1 MKSSLITNHKDFGGD
16 FGKQFFKDLS
26 LSNGF
31 QVATGYFGH
40 DLITNS
46 EEVLVSLGKNGSCK
60 LLLGMAFQKSPAEKQ
75 LDAIKSLD
83 TKLREN
89 NPDNGV
95 YIRTKNY
102 HGKIYRFSYEDNYKI
117 FIGSSNFSSTGL
129 SKNTE
134 CNIEVDNE
142 ATKNDV
148 NSFMDF
154 LFHDKNTYTFSEV
167 ELYLRQR
174 KKNKPPNSNIIEG
187 LESCLIDSN
196 EYPHNKKHIGISKI
210 KIRADEQSSSSF
222 NLCKSIGRKNKMGVY
237 KPRPWNEVE
246 IASNEDDRKNEFYP
260 KSVLKHPGGIT
271 PEGKPQLAKEGHFTA
286 FAKDNGKY
294 YRIKMRVHSDN
305 GKNIS
310 STDDRE
316 ILGELI
322 KGKLERA
329 NVLTVPEVITS
340 ETLYQ
345 YGRDTIE
352 LIKISDN
359 EYIIDF

>member
-16 FGKQFFKDLS
+16 FDEQFSKNLS

-31 QVATGYFGH
+31 QVATGYFSH
-40 DLITNS
+40 DVITNS
-46 EEVLVSLGKNGSCK
+46 EEMLVRLGKNGSCK
-60 LLLGMAFQKSPAEKQ
+60 LLLGMAFQKSPAERQ

-83 TKLREN
+83 SKLREN

-95 YIRTKNY
+95 YITRGKY
-102 HGKIYRFSYEDNYKI
+102 HGKIYKFSYGDEYKI
-117 FIGSSNFSSTGL
+117 YIGSSNFSNTGL
-129 SKNTE
+129 RNYTE
-134 CNIEVDNE
+134 CNIEVDNA

-154 LFHDKNTYTFSEV
+154 LFHDKDTFTFSEV
-167 ELYLRQR
+167 ELYLRN
-174 KKNKPPNSNIIEG
+174 KKRVKPPNSNVVKG
-187 LESCLIDSN
+187 LESCLIDFN
-196 EYPHNKKHIGISKI
+196 QYPHNKKHIGMVKI
-210 KIRADEQSSSSF
+210 QIRADEQSISSF
-222 NLCKSIGRKNKMGVY
+222 NLCYSIGRKNQAGVY

-260 KSVLKHPGGIT
+260 KSVLKYPGGIT
-271 PEGKPQLAKEGHFTA
+271 SKGKPKLAREGLFTA
-286 FAKDNGKY
+286 YAQDNGKY
-294 YRIKMRVHSDN
+294 YQIKMKVHSDN

-310 STDDRE
+310 SSDDYQ

-329 NVLTVPEVITS
+329 NVLSVPEVITS

-345 YGRDTIE
+345 YGRDTID
-352 LIKISDN
+352 LIKISDS
-359 EYIIDF
+359 EYIIHF

>member
-16 FGKQFFKDLS
+16 FGEQFSKDLS

-31 QVATGYFGH
+31 QVATGYFSH
-40 DLITNS
+40 DVITGS
-46 EEVLVSLGKNGSCK
+46 EEMLVRLGKNGSCK
-60 LLLGMAFQKSPAEKQ
+60 LLLGMAFQKSPAERQ

-95 YIRTKNY
+95 YITRERY
-102 HGKIYRFSYEDNYKI
+102 HGKIYKFSYEDDYKI
-117 FIGSSNFSSTGL
+117 YLGSSNFSNSGFDT
-129 SKNTE
+129 NTE
-134 CNIEVDNE
+134 CNIEVDNV

-154 LFHDKNTYTFSEV
+154 LFHDKDTYTFSEV

-174 KKNKPPNSNIIEG
+174 KKTKPPKSNIIEG
-187 LESCLIDSN
+187 LESCLIESN
-196 EYPHNKKHIGISKI
+196 EYPHNKKHIGIAKI
-210 KIRADEQSSSSF
+210 KVRADEQSSSSF

-237 KPRPWNEVE
+237 KPRPWYEVE
-246 IASNEDDRKNEFYP
+246 IASIEDDLKNEFYP

-271 PEGKPQLAKEGHFTA
+271 SQGKPQLAREGHFTA
-286 FAKDNGKY
+286 YAQDNGKY
-294 YRIKMRVHSDN
+294 YRIKMRVHSDK

-310 STDDRE
+310 SSDDRE

-329 NVLTVPEVITS
+329 NVLSVPEVITS
-340 ETLYQ
+340 DTLHE
-345 YGRDTIE
+345 YGRDTID
-352 LIKISDN
+352 LIKISDD

>member
-1 MKSSLITNHKDFGGD
+1 MNSSLVTNEKNFGGK
-16 FGKQFFKDLS
+16 FSKQFSKDLS
-26 LSNGF
+26 LSNGL

-40 DLITNS
+40 DLITS
-46 EEVLVSLGKNGSCK
+46 LEKKLVKLGKNGSCK
-60 LLLGMAFQKSPAEKQ
+60 LLLGMAFQKSPAPKQ
-75 LDAIKSLD
+75 LDILKLID

-95 YIRTKNY
+95 YIRRKKY
-102 HGKIYRFSYEDNYKI
+102 HGKIYKFSYEDDYKI
-117 FIGSSNFSSTGL
+117 YLGSSNFSNSGFDT
-129 SKNTE
+129 NTE
-134 CNIEVDNE
+134 CNIEVDNV

-154 LFHDKNTYTFSEV
+154 LFHDKDTFKFSEV
-167 ELYLRQR
+167 ELYLRN
-174 KKNKPPNSNIIEG
+174 KKRVKPPNSNVVKG

-196 EYPHNKKHIGISKI
+196 QYPHNKKYIGMVKI
-210 KIRADEQSSSSF
+210 QIRADEQSSSSF
-222 NLCKSIGRKNKMGVY
+222 NLCYSMGRKNQAGVY

-246 IASNEDDRKNEFYP
+246 IASNDEDRKSEFYP
-260 KSVLKHPGGIT
+260 KSELKYPSGIT
-271 PEGKPQLAKEGHFTA
+271 SKGKPRLAREGHFIA
-286 FAKDNGKY
+286 YAEDNGKY

-310 STDDRE
+310 TPDDRQ

-322 KGKLERA
+322 KGKLEKA
-329 NVLTVPEVITS
+329 NVLSVPEVITS

-345 YGRDTIE
+345 YGRDTID
-352 LIKISDN
+352 LIKISDS